1 VAKRAKMNGFTK
13 FWGKMDGFAFFFIV
27 FEKKKKKLRA
37 MMKKKGDLISLV
49 PS

>member
-1 VAKRAKMNGFTK
+1 MAKRAKMNGFTT
-13 FWGKMDGFAFFFIV
+13 FWRKMNGFAFFLIV
-27 FEKKKKKLRA
+27 FETKKKKLRA